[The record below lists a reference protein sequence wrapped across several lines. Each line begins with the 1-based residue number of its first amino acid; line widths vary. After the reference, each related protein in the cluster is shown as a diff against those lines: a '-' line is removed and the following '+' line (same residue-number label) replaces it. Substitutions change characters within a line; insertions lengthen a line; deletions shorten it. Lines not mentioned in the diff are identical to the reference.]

1 MILEIKNLKTYYA
14 TPLGPVRA
22 VDGVNIGMNK
32 GKSLGIAGESGCGK
46 STLALSILKM
56 LPSDGRI
63 VEGEIRFMGRDVV
76 KLPEDEMRK
85 IRWKRISLIF
95 QGAMNAFHPFFK
107 IKDQLVEAIMT
118 HERNISKNEALERTA
133 KLLEMVG
140 LEKSKMESFP
150 HELSGGMRQ
159 RALIAMAVSCN
170 PDLLIADEP
179 QTALDVITKA
189 QVLKLID
196 ELRTKMD
203 MSLILITHDLSAI
216 SSTCD
221 EVTIMYAGKIVE
233 YGKVTEVFI
242 RPAHPYT
249 QVLINAFPEI
259 KTQKPITF
267 LEGYPPNLLSPP
279 SGCRFHPRCKY
290 LMEICKRE
298 EPNTVKL
305 DGEHY
310 VSCHLYS

>member
-1 MILEIKNLKTYYA
+1 
-14 TPLGPVRA
+14 
-22 VDGVNIGMNK
+22 
-32 GKSLGIAGESGCGK
+32 
-46 STLALSILKM
+46 
-56 LPSDGRI
+56 
-63 VEGEIRFMGRDVV
+63 
-76 KLPEDEMRK
+76 
-85 IRWKRISLIF
+85 
-95 QGAMNAFHPFFK
+95 
-107 IKDQLVEAIMT
+107 MT
-118 HERNISKNEALERTA
+118 HERNINKHEALEKTA

-150 HELSGGMRQ
+150 YELSGGMRQ

-170 PDLLIADEP
+170 PELLIADEP

-196 ELRTKMD
+196 ELRTNMN

-221 EVTIMYAGKIVE
+221 EVAIMYAGKIVE

-267 LEGYPPNLLSPP
+267 LEGYPPNLLNPP
-279 SGCRFHPRCKY
+279 SGCRFHPRCRY
-290 LMEICKRE
+290 LMEICRE
-298 EPNTVKL
+298 EEPSTIKL
-305 DGEHY
+305 KGEHY
-310 VSCHLYS
+310 VGCHLYS